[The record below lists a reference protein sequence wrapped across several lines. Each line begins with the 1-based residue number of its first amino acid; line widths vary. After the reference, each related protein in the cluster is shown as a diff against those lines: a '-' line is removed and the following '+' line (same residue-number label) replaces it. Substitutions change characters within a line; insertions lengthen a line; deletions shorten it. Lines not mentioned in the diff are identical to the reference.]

1 MVLRQPPRVFYSC
14 AFFILIMTLVI
25 VTKPA
30 SLFLPDGRIR
40 PFGVD
45 QQSASNQHHTIL
57 SIGVVVIIAAVLSMF
72 LFGWIDMA
80 SSSSSLM
87 P

>member
-30 SLFLPDGRIR
+30 GLFLPDGRIR

-45 QQSASNQHHTIL
+45 QHQHHTIL

-80 SSSSSLM
+80 SSST